1 MSKPDGGKLFK
12 NNTVITQSYSQ
23 AGVGLAK
30 P

>member
-1 MSKPDGGKLFK
+1 MSKPDGEKLFK
-12 NNTVITQSYSQ
+12 NNTVIAQSYSQ